1 MALLLSRLLAQ
12 APRCAPT
19 SAGSSGKGA
28 AGVAG
33 SGVGA
38 GKTLYQYIAQVKRE
52 EAPLFGSRTHP
63 QGSSDN
69 CRYLLEQDLLGF
81 GLNER
86 CTLAGTMI
94 EFLQVLL
101 CQQPGEAFA
110 LPAKQV
116 PAFVRTRH
124 VLLRAL
130 VFNNPQ
136 ARPINARGD
145 LSEEHKWELWH
156 QSFRAANEWAKRLDL
171 DYLRT
176 NFKDFHTFATALR
189 LLQNWT
195 LDVSDSWTERFLIP
209 CGPYTCYW
217 PLNQDLSPVNTSL
230 SGSGQLLYHAL
241 RWAAQPESIAALRRW
256 AQTAHE
262 RSLYPELGLKLDA
275 SAWPSQ
281 LAALSQYVGTQLY
294 TRFLGQPNILNRCA
308 AQLEGP
314 YAVAEST
321 LCQYVATHAAQL
333 ARKAGAQAARAD
345 GAQQFEQFRAA
356 QEATW
361 PVGQVAVDQLNYLN
375 FCPLRGHR
383 IFVQLLGDYANILA
397 QSLSAQ
403 DLFAALGTITLLNFM
418 ILGLEQSAG
427 AFALYPNEKP
437 VDINIIPALNTSP
450 KDRMRKLA
458 LTRCKDNSELHG
470 KMLPRYVV
478 AHLRKLLNAINPK
491 FINIRVLK
499 LPQLKELLNCI
510 YTLYNFNAI
519 AQRELL
525 HFLPIR
531 LAASKAEKSAEKGA
545 ASGAPARP
553 ARAASTAR
561 AAMAAESTD
570 ECLARIVALRV
581 SYREVELALMVF
593 FQKQRSFDNDYHR
606 MLGRQIGLITTELT
620 TGHCYI
626 LSDQLV
632 TTLVMAVLGRSKH
645 LPWADFLT
653 ALAERYHIIVGV
665 KAARAYYAKG
675 GRYYGITRISD
686 LDEEFRKNERA
697 LRIKLERLG
706 LLLVLSDGCD
716 FVKNPFFAPGA
727 APGRPLEAVGA
738 SPPQEAQ
745 EDSVTQAVP

>member
-12 APRCAPT
+12 APRCAP
-19 SAGSSGKGA
+19 SGAGA
-28 AGVAG
+28 ATG
-33 SGVGA
+33 SAGA

-52 EAPLFGSRTHP
+52 ETPLLGSRTHP

-101 CQQPGEAFA
+101 CQPPGEAFA

-156 QSFRAANEWAKRLDL
+156 QSFRAANEWAERLDL

-176 NFKDFHTFATALR
+176 NFKDFHTFVTALR

-195 LDVSDSWTERFLIP
+195 LDVSETWTERFLIP

-241 RWAAQPESIAALRRW
+241 RWATQPESIAALKRW

-262 RSLYPELGLKLDA
+262 RSLYPELGITLDA
-275 SAWPSQ
+275 SAWPAQ
-281 LAALSQYVGTQLY
+281 LAALSQDVGTQLY
-294 TRFLGQPNILNRCA
+294 TRFLGQPNIFNRCA
-308 AQLEGP
+308 AQIEGP
-314 YAVAEST
+314 YAVAESE
-321 LCQYVATHAAQL
+321 LCQYVAMHAPQL
-333 ARKAGAQAARAD
+333 ARKA

-356 QEATW
+356 QETTW

-403 DLFAALGTITLLNFM
+403 DLFAALGTITLLNF
-418 ILGLEQSAG
+418 IVLGLEQSAG

-437 VDINIIPALNTSP
+437 VDINIIPAINTSP

-458 LTRCKDNSELHG
+458 LTRCKANSELHG
-470 KMLPRYVV
+470 EMLPRYGV

-510 YTLYNFNAI
+510 YTLYNFNAT

-525 HFLPIR
+525 HFLPVW
-531 LAASKAEKSAEKGA
+531 LAESKAEKSAEKGA
-545 ASGAPARP
+545 KRAAPERT

-561 AAMAAESTD
+561 AATAAESAD
-570 ECLARIVALRV
+570 ECLERIVALRV

-593 FQKQRSFDNDYHR
+593 FKKQRSFDNAYHR
-606 MLGRQIGLITTELT
+606 VLGRQIGLITTELT

-697 LRIKLERLG
+697 LRIKLERMG

-727 APGRPLEAVGA
+727 APGRPLKAVGA
-738 SPPQEAQ
+738 SPPQALL
-745 EDSVTQAVP
+745 